1 MKIIPIG
8 MVVCLVAVLTACG
21 SAGGASSGTTG
32 APASGTS
39 GTSAARAATEL
50 TSCGLPL
57 RVTAPPRRA
66 VSMEQ
71 NATEIM
77 LTLGL
82 ADRMVGTAY
91 RTDPVLDELRS
102 DYDKVPVLAA
112 QYPGREALLAA
123 TPDFVYS
130 MRASAYAP
138 DAGGTR
144 KDLAALGVP
153 AYLSSNDCEDRA
165 LIPAAVSFDA
175 VFAEIG
181 DIAKIFD
188 VEERG
193 RKVVD
198 DLCRRLEAART
209 AAGTA
214 GKVKLM
220 WYYSGTKT
228 PAIAGRGGL
237 PDTIGTFLGAGN
249 AFSDI
254 TQQWAEGDWE
264 TIAERDPDVIVL
276 ADLTRGGD
284 GDSAEAKKAFLRSD
298 PVASKLTAV
307 RNDRFIV
314 VPGSSMDPSI
324 RSVSAVEQVGRGL
337 RDLDG

>member
-1 MKIIPIG
+1 MG
-8 MVVCLVAVLTACG
+8 SLLLTLAACG
-21 SAGGASSGTTG
+21 SA
-32 APASGTS
+32 SGTS
-39 GTSAARAATEL
+39 TGAVGQAAPVVTEL

-57 RVTAPPRRA
+57 KVAAPPRRA

-82 ADRMVGTAY
+82 ADRMAGTAY
-91 RTDPVLDELRS
+91 RTDPVLGELKAG
-102 DYDKVPVLAA
+102 YDRVPVLAA

-123 TPDFVYS
+123 GPDFVYS

-144 KDLAALGVP
+144 KDLAGLGIP
-153 AYLSSNDCEDRA
+153 AYLSPNDCEDPG
-165 LIPAAVSFDA
+165 LIPSSVTFDA
-175 VFAEIG
+175 IFDEIG
-181 DIAKIFD
+181 DIARIFG
-188 VEERG
+188 VPERG
-193 RKVVD
+193 ESVVAGLRK
-198 DLCRRLEAART
+198 RLDAART
-209 AAGTA
+209 TA
-214 GKVKLM
+214 GNVTGAASGDANGANSDVKLM

-254 TQQWAEGDWE
+254 DQQWSEGSWE
-264 TIAERDPDVIVL
+264 KIAERDPDVIVL

-284 GDSAEAKKAFLRSD
+284 GDSAEAKMSFLRSD
-298 PVASKLTAV
+298 PVASRLTAV
-307 RNDRFIV
+307 RKNRFVV
-314 VPGSSMDPSI
+314 VPGSAMDPSI
-324 RSVSAVEQVGRGL
+324 RSVGAVEQVSDGL
-337 RDLDG
+337 RDLHG

>member
-1 MKIIPIG
+1 MG
-8 MVVCLVAVLTACG
+8 SLLLTIAACG
-21 SAGGASSGTTG
+21 SAGG
-32 APASGTS
+32 
-39 GTSAARAATEL
+39 TSAGEAASAVTEL

-57 RVTAPPRRA
+57 KVAAPPRRA

-82 ADRMVGTAY
+82 AGRMAGTAY
-91 RTDPVLDELRS
+91 RTDPVLGELKA
-102 DYDKVPVLAA
+102 DYDRVPVLAA

-123 TPDFVYS
+123 EPDFVYS

-144 KDLAALGVP
+144 KDLAGLGIP
-153 AYLSSNDCEDRA
+153 AYLSSNDCEDPG
-165 LIPAAVSFDA
+165 LIPPAVTFDA
-175 VFAEIG
+175 IFGEIG
-181 DIAKIFD
+181 DIAKIFG
-188 VEERG
+188 VPERG
-193 RKVVD
+193 ESVVAGLRK
-198 DLCRRLEAART
+198 RLDTART
-209 AAGTA
+209 MAANLAGDAAGE
-214 GKVKLM
+214 GPGVKLM

-254 TQQWAEGDWE
+254 ARQWSEGSWE
-264 TIAERDPDVIVL
+264 KIAERDPDVIVL

-284 GDSAEAKKAFLRSD
+284 GDSAEAKMRFLRSD
-298 PVASKLTAV
+298 PVASRLTAV
-307 RNDRFIV
+307 RKNRFVV
-314 VPGSSMDPSI
+314 VPGSAMDPSI
-324 RSVSAVEQVGRGL
+324 RSVGAVEQVGRGL
-337 RDLDG
+337 RDLYG

>member
-1 MKIIPIG
+1 MKIISIG
-8 MVVCLVAVLTACG
+8 TVGSLLVTLAACAG
-21 SAGGASSGTTG
+21 PGGASSSGPTG
-32 APASGTS
+32 APP
-39 GTSAARAATEL
+39 RAAVEL
-50 TSCGLPL
+50 TSCGLPVRL
-57 RVTAPPRRA
+57 TSPPRRA

-91 RTDPVLDELRS
+91 RTDPVLDELKS
-102 DYDKVPVLAA
+102 DYDKVPVLAD

-123 TPDFVYS
+123 APDFIYS

-144 KDLAALGVP
+144 QDLAKLGVP
-153 AYLSSNDCEDRA
+153 AYLSANDCEDRA
-165 LIPAAVSFDA
+165 LIPASLSFEA

-188 VEERG
+188 VEDRG
-193 RKVVD
+193 RDVVA
-198 DLCRRLEAART
+198 DLRRRLDTAKAA
-209 AAGTA
+209 AHIGTNT
-214 GKVKLM
+214 KLM

-237 PDTIGTFLGAGN
+237 PDTISTFLGAEN
-249 AFSDI
+249 AFPDI

-264 TIAERDPDVIVL
+264 TIARRDPDVIVL
-276 ADLTRGGD
+276 ADLTRGGE
-284 GDSAEAKKAFLRSD
+284 GDSAETKKAFLRSD
-298 PVASKLTAV
+298 PVASELTAV
-307 RNDRFIV
+307 KNDRFIV
-314 VPGSSMDPSI
+314 VPGSAMDPSI
-324 RSVSAVEQVGRGL
+324 RSVSAVEQVSKGL
-337 RDLDG
+337 QDLYR

>member
-1 MKIIPIG
+1 MKIIPTG
-8 MVVCLVAVLTACG
+8 MVGCLLVALTACA
-21 SAGGASSGTTG
+21 STGGVSSSGTTS
-32 APASGTS
+32 APSPDTH
-39 GTSAARAATEL
+39 AATEL

-57 RVTAPPRRA
+57 RVTSSPRRA
-66 VSMEQ
+66 ISMEQ

-82 ADRMVGTAY
+82 ADRMAGTAY
-91 RTDPVLDELRS
+91 RTDPVLDELKR

-123 TPDFVYS
+123 APDFVYS

-144 KDLAALGVP
+144 QDLAGLGVP
-153 AYLSSNDCEDRA
+153 AYLSFNDCEDRA
-165 LIPAAVSFDA
+165 LIPASVSFDA
-175 VFAEIG
+175 IFAEIG
-181 DIAKIFD
+181 DIAKIFA

-193 RKVVD
+193 QRVVAD
-198 DLCRRLEAART
+198 QRRRLDAAKT
-209 AAGTA
+209 AADT
-214 GKVKLM
+214 GKEVKLM

-237 PDTIGTFLGAGN
+237 PDTISTLLGAEN

-254 TQQWAEGDWE
+254 TRQWAESDWE
-264 TIAERDPDVIVL
+264 TIVERDPDVIVL

-284 GDSAEAKKAFLRSD
+284 GDSAETKKAFLRSD

-307 RNDRFIV
+307 KNDRFII
-314 VPGSSMDPSI
+314 VPGSAMDPSI
-324 RSVSAVEQVGRGL
+324 KSVSAVEQVSKGL
-337 RDLDG
+337 QDLDG

>member
-1 MKIIPIG
+1 
-8 MVVCLVAVLTACG
+8 MVGPLLLVLAACG
-21 SAGGASSGTTG
+21 SA
-32 APASGTS
+32 SGTS
-39 GTSAARAATEL
+39 TGAVGEATPTPVSAPTPVVTEL

-57 RVTAPPRRA
+57 KVAAPPRRA

-91 RTDPVLDELRS
+91 RTDPVLPDLKA

-123 TPDFVYS
+123 GPDFVYS

-138 DAGGTR
+138 DAGGAR
-144 KDLAALGVP
+144 KDLAGLGIP
-153 AYLSSNDCEDRA
+153 AYLSSNDCEDPG
-165 LIPAAVSFDA
+165 LIPSSVTFDA
-175 VFAEIG
+175 IFGEIG
-181 DIAKIFD
+181 DIAKIFGIP
-188 VEERG
+188 ERG
-193 RKVVD
+193 ESVVADLRK
-198 DLCRRLEAART
+198 RLDT
-209 AAGTA
+209 AKTMAKDVTGA
-214 GKVKLM
+214 SPDVKLM

-237 PDTIGTFLGAGN
+237 PDTTGTFLGAGN

-254 TQQWAEGDWE
+254 TQQWSEGSWE
-264 TIAERDPDVIVL
+264 KIAERDPDVIVL

-284 GDSAEAKKAFLRSD
+284 GDSAEAKMSFLRSD
-298 PVASKLTAV
+298 PVASRLTAV
-307 RNDRFIV
+307 RKNRFIV
-314 VPGSSMDPSI
+314 VPGSAMDPSI
-324 RSVSAVEQVGRGL
+324 RSVSAVEQVGKGL
-337 RDLDG
+337 RDLYG

>member
-1 MKIIPIG
+1 MKTIPIG
-8 MVVCLVAVLTACG
+8 MAGCLLVALTACA
-21 SAGGASSGTTG
+21 SPGGVSSSGTTG
-32 APASGTS
+32 APPPGTH
-39 GTSAARAATEL
+39 AAVEL
-50 TSCGLPL
+50 ISCGLPL
-57 RVTAPPRRA
+57 RITSPPRRA

-77 LTLGL
+77 LALGL
-82 ADRMVGTAY
+82 ADRMAGTAY
-91 RTDPVLDELRS
+91 RTDPVLDELKS
-102 DYDKVPVLAA
+102 DYGKVPVLAA

-144 KDLAALGVP
+144 QDLAKLGVP
-153 AYLSSNDCEDRA
+153 AYLSPNDCEDRA

-175 VFAEIG
+175 IFAEIG
-181 DIAKIFD
+181 DIAKIFG

-193 RKVVD
+193 RSVVA
-198 DLCRRLEAART
+198 DLRRRLDTATA
-209 AAGTA
+209 AAGT
-214 GKVKLM
+214 GKEVKLM

-237 PDTIGTFLGAGN
+237 PDTIGTLLGAGN

-254 TQQWAEGDWE
+254 TRQWAEGDWE
-264 TIAERDPDVIVL
+264 TIAERDPDMIVL

-307 RNDRFIV
+307 KNDRFII
-314 VPGSSMDPSI
+314 VPGSAMDPSI
-324 RSVSAVEQVGRGL
+324 RSVSAVEQVNRGL
-337 RDLDG
+337 QNLYD